1 MESISL
7 VENFKLSF
15 EKLSHTIRV
24 IISKNDE
31 EWVCRKEKLKKL
43 FLFTEVDKEHLFKG
57 RLQLLKSDGKIDIR
71 VKNELIGTVS
81 DEAFKEALV
90 NLK

>member
-1 MESISL
+1 METIDL
-7 VENFKLSF
+7 NNNFKLSF
-15 EKLSHTIRV
+15 EKLPHTIRV

-43 FLFTEVDKEHLFKG
+43 FSFTEIDKEYIFKG
-57 RLQLLKSDGKIDIR
+57 RLQLFKSDGKIDIR
-71 VKNELIGTVS
+71 VKNELIGTIS
-81 DEAFKEALV
+81 NEAFKEALN

>member
-15 EKLSHTIRV
+15 EKFPHTIRV

-43 FLFTEVDKEHLFKG
+43 FSFTEIDKEYLFKG

-81 DEAFKEALV
+81 NEAFSEALN